1 MKLITSLLLEL
12 AVRIKFL
19 SAYFDIRY
27 QVSSTKHWK
36 QSFKY
41 SFIVCASLLRIKTSQ
56 LRSAPE
62 HAHEKLIYI
71 FINIDTDDTDIN
83 LQPNLNF

>member
-27 QVSSTKHWK
+27 QVSSIK
-36 QSFKY
+36 FKCKC
-41 SFIVCASLLRIKTSQ
+41 IVCVC
-56 LRSAPE
+56 
-62 HAHEKLIYI
+62 I
-71 FINIDTDDTDIN
+71 FIKN
-83 LQPNLNF
+83 

>member
-1 MKLITSLLLEL
+1 M
-12 AVRIKFL
+12 KFL
-19 SAYFDIRY
+19 YAYFDISY

-41 SFIVCASLLRIKTSQ
+41 SFIVCASLLRIKTCQ
-56 LRSAPE
+56 LRGIPE

-71 FINIDTDDTDIN
+71 FINIDIDDKDIN